1 VCFVR
6 VIVVLR
12 EGRRALKFLA
22 PQTRVL
28 RTHFFYKTH
37 ALSSKFKMTTA
48 PGYSIYQPEIYGNWE
63 DAHRRCDNILKEL
76 GYQVR
81 KSIYDW
87 DLAQGYLKN
96 HCLVE
101 IFTNEKRIWVARG
114 YQAVFST
121 AHTNVS
127 EFLKAVLELV
137 AKNVFFTVVGEEETT
152 NHFAAD
158 DLNDT
163 QILDTI
169 ASRLGGNDFG
179 NVYYFDHEGNT
190 VPIPKD

>member
-1 VCFVR
+1 
-6 VIVVLR
+6 
-12 EGRRALKFLA
+12 
-22 PQTRVL
+22 
-28 RTHFFYKTH
+28 
-37 ALSSKFKMTTA
+37 MTTE
-48 PGYSIYQPEIYGNWE
+48 PCYSIYQPEFYGGWE
-63 DAHRRCDNILKEL
+63 DAHQRCHHILREL
-76 GYQVR
+76 GYQVT
-81 KSIYDW
+81 KSSYHSDVS
-87 DLAQGYLKN
+87 ARYLKG
-96 HCLVE
+96 HHVVE

-137 AKNVFFTVVGEEETT
+137 GKNVFFTVPGEEETT

-158 DLNDT
+158 DLNNE

-179 NVYYFDHEGNT
+179 NVYYFDHEGKT
-190 VPIPKD
+190 VHIPKD